1 MPTSL
6 TLYIANRNVIG
17 GGQPVLT
24 GPAFIDAKNVASI
37 AEYAAKGT
45 R

>member
-1 MPTSL
+1 
-6 TLYIANRNVIG
+6 
-17 GGQPVLT
+17 VLT
-24 GPAFIDAKNVASI
+24 GPAFIDVNNVASI

>member
-1 MPTSL
+1 
-6 TLYIANRNVIG
+6 LYLNNGNTIG

-24 GPAFIDAKNVASI
+24 GPAFIDQSSIDSI
-37 AEYAAKGT
+37 AEYAANGT